1 MINVLLE
8 NTQIDA
14 PWLYGSLKKYIK
26 PNFRVAVV
34 ALSFKE
40 NRVRNLEDW
49 DALYSKE
56 NGKYYGSIA
65 GGLLSYGIQEENIS
79 FLNWFKDTKETA
91 ARTVEMADIVYFLG
105 GLPDR
110 MMERIRAY
118 NQCCHTGHHEQQP
131 HPSGHPLQI
140 PHKGQGDTQVNRR
153 RQHSS
158 WLGQAIQDKRQ
169 LPVRPLHKL
178 HDNHRDHPEC
188 ITDHKCQ
195 IQFVEKMQLG
205 GPDAPDHKSRNGDQR
220 PDKNDYCYVVHWLLL
235 F

>member
-1 MINVLLE
+1 MQLVDSDTVQYHRHDKAHRGRCYRQLYFGKCRQHVDNQRADAADAQKQALFQIQTASVL
-8 NTQIDA
+8 QCK
-14 PWLYGSLKKYIK
+14 LKKYNHSHNQAKITVDPGHHHIWPK
-26 PNFRVAVV
+26 HDLAPNR
-34 ALSFKE
+34 
-40 NRVRNLEDW
+40 
-49 DALYSKE
+49 
-56 NGKYYGSIA
+56 GKHSV
-65 GGLLSYGIQEENIS
+65 LQ
-79 FLNWFKDTKETA
+79 
-91 ARTVEMADIVYFLG
+91 
-105 GLPDR
+105 